1 VYPEARCVPAI
12 TPGGTDARFYRREGA
27 TSYGYGLF
35 SRELSYDDYVA
46 MFHAA
51 NERCDVH
58 SLALMERLWG
68 DIAVDLLS

>member
-1 VYPEARCVPAI
+1 
-12 TPGGTDARFYRREGA
+12 
-27 TSYGYGLF
+27 
-35 SRELSYDDYVA
+35 

-58 SLALMERLWG
+58 SLALMERLWA